1 MKTHEKRALFSKALL
16 KAATCLFL
24 TNGLGI
30 SIAFALPQ
38 SNELITVRV
47 EQSSTINGKGTDAN
61 GEAISGTSVTVKG
74 AVCNG
79 TITNLDGKYRYPC
92 KSHIGCILY
101 NQDLSSRYIKILPN

>member
-38 SNELITVRV
+38 SNELITEKV
-47 EQSSTINGKGTDAN
+47 QHSSTINGKGTDAN

-74 AVCNG
+74 AVG